1 MVYNYLLLTLICNL
15 KEEIYC
21 TPSEVFQQRSMFM
34 VYNRIADSVTLRFFI
49 SATKPNCKQPSLI
62 CYTAYTAEDANLS
75 LARVN

>member
-34 VYNRIADSVTLRFFI
+34 VYNRIADSVTLRFFYFGNKTELQTTV
-49 SATKPNCKQPSLI
+49 ADLLHCLH
-62 CYTAYTAEDANLS
+62 C
-75 LARVN
+75 RRC